1 MRFGF
6 AGKGF
11 PLLSL
16 PKTPSGIWF
25 VRRGRIGASS
35 GVMFAILHVLG
46 SFACDLLKS
55 RRRLQAENLFLR
67 HQLNIALRRL
77 AHRVWSK
84 YWSEA
89 SISSIA
95 NLIALITVPVPH
107 RRPG

>member
-1 MRFGF
+1 MHFGF
-6 AGKGF
+6 AGEGF

-67 HQLNIALRRL
+67 HQLNIALRQAPARL
-77 AHRVWSK
+77 RLRGSDRALLMK
-84 YWSEA
+84 E
-89 SISSIA
+89 SSSRKPPFLT
-95 NLIALITVPVPH
+95 N
-107 RRPG
+107 G

>member
-1 MRFGF
+1 VHFGF
-6 AGKGF
+6 AGEGF

-67 HQLNIALRRL
+67 HQLNIAGCPLTPESPDIGDRDVVL
-77 AHRVWSK
+77 IQGAHHSD
-84 YWSEA
+84 
-89 SISSIA
+89 
-95 NLIALITVPVPH
+95 H
-107 RRPG
+107 M

>member
-1 MRFGF
+1 MHFGF
-6 AGKGF
+6 AGEGF

-77 AHRVWSK
+77 AHRPRLRGSDRDLVIWMTRI
-84 YWSEA
+84 YPGC
-89 SISSIA
+89 
-95 NLIALITVPVPH
+95 LIWL
-107 RRPG
+107 RW